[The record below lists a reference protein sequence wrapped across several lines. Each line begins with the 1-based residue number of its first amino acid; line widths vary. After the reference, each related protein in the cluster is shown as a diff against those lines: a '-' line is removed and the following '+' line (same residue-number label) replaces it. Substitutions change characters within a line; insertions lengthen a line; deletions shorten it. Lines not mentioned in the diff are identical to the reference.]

1 MSLGPSMAAFC
12 RSNEKRES
20 FFQIWNAKL
29 ETKPR
34 HEFVSDQHTTYIPNE
49 KSRHNPNMEK
59 VSHGPC
65 VRNEKSSLSQ
75 KGQCLSF
82 CDVLSSL
89 EGDPL
94 VQSEALKSPPN
105 VPTQTALR
113 PHYSIYARPPQPC
126 SIRPFLKKWI
136 FCLNEYSGF

>member
-1 MSLGPSMAAFC
+1 
-12 RSNEKRES
+12 
-20 FFQIWNAKL
+20 
-29 ETKPR
+29 
-34 HEFVSDQHTTYIPNE
+34 
-49 KSRHNPNMEK
+49 MEK

-113 PHYSIYARPPQPC
+113 PHYSIYARPPQGGTWPSNNDKMTKRQNDKIMQILQLDQHKPNTFTILHSNGQAQLGNLC
-126 SIRPFLKKWI
+126 VDRML
-136 FCLNEYSGF
+136 